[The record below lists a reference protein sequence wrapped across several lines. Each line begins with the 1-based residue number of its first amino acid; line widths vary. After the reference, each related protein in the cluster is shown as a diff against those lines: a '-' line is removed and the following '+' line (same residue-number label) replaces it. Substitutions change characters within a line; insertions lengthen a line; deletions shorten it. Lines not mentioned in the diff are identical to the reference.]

1 MLSPNLILLY
11 VEDPTRS
18 ARFYADLIGREPA
31 AAFPSYVAFELENG
45 LTFSLWSTQAKDF
58 VSSGTGHRAE
68 IAFMVADD
76 AEVERLHGEWR
87 NRGISIE
94 QELMT
99 AVFGRTF
106 VALDPDGHRLR
117 VCRPDG

>member
-11 VEDPTRS
+11 VEDPEKSAAFYTR
-18 ARFYADLIGREPA
+18 LLGREPV
-31 AAFPSYVAFELENG
+31 AAFPSYVAYTLENG
-45 LTFSLWSTQAKDF
+45 LTFSLWSTGAANF
-58 VSSGTGHRAE
+58 VSSGSGHRME
-68 IAFMVADD
+68 IAFMVKDH
-76 AEVERLHGEWR
+76 AEVERLYAEWR
-87 NRGISIE
+87 EAEIPIE

-117 VCRPDG
+117 VCVPDK